1 MLPLLPINALHER
14 HIGLTPPL
22 SDSFTEAA
30 TVCFARHHKSPVN
43 VVVENPNNSRLKVE
57 FADPDSRTKS
67 AWANDIDATE
77 AGAYCVCL
85 AAVEAVEQLVAV
97 RRAETLT
104 GADWFVAYLNRLL
117 KYSTDTQ
124 LTEITTSWNALRAA
138 FLTN

>member
-1 MLPLLPINALHER
+1 M
-14 HIGLTPPL
+14 
-22 SDSFTEAA
+22 
-30 TVCFARHHKSPVN
+30 
-43 VVVENPNNSRLKVE
+43 VVENPDSARLKVE
-57 FADPDSRTKS
+57 FSAPDSRTKS

-117 KYSTDTQ
+117 KY
-124 LTEITTSWNALRAA
+124 
-138 FLTN
+138 